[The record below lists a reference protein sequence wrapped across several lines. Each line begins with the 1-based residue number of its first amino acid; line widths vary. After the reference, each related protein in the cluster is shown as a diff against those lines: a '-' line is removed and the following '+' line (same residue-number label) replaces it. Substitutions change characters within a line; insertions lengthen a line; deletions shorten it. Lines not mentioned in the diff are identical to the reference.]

1 VNVSLVGPE
10 INAHDPAGVYLLKL
24 AQSLAQ
30 RGARVQLYVP
40 GVSTDLPEDVAPGV
54 IVIGNEDL
62 RALETSDFLEA
73 DACLFYLPGSEP
85 WLPASKQIKPAVII
99 LDCHAAPRDEDSRW
113 LYYADLCIAA
123 TPEIRRALVRT
134 HGCAPDRVVMLPL
147 ADQQRWDELARI
159 VAQAAAG
166 TLDHAEIE
174 EKKEGNASL
183 PVSAAASPGPS
194 SPAALKAMLELV
206 RDRADVALRGYVV
219 RSRLP
224 LVAWLRRNL
233 TSHLREPY
241 LDPIIERQVAFNQDV
256 LTWMEQSLERIDRL
270 DARLSRLEALLESGR
285 RRESDSPDQDNISQ
299 ETVT

>member
-1 VNVSLVGPE
+1 
-10 INAHDPAGVYLLKL
+10 
-24 AQSLAQ
+24 
-30 RGARVQLYVP
+30 
-40 GVSTDLPEDVAPGV
+40 
-54 IVIGNEDL
+54 
-62 RALETSDFLEA
+62 
-73 DACLFYLPGSEP
+73 
-85 WLPASKQIKPAVII
+85 
-99 LDCHAAPRDEDSRW
+99 
-113 LYYADLCIAA
+113 
-123 TPEIRRALVRT
+123 
-134 HGCAPDRVVMLPL
+134 
-147 ADQQRWDELARI
+147 
-159 VAQAAAG
+159 
-166 TLDHAEIE
+166 
-174 EKKEGNASL
+174 
-183 PVSAAASPGPS
+183 
-194 SPAALKAMLELV
+194 MLELV